1 VAPVGRGKWQNGR
14 VRASVSRIHP
24 DGVLGTG
31 LLRLR
36 SAWQRLGWRSRDA
49 AERAQKETVRRIAPF
64 TMVDVPRLRTL
75 LRLSERLVTDDVE
88 GAIVECGCWRGG
100 TLALLDW
107 NVRRL
112 GSPRSIVAFDSFAG
126 LPPPGIHDGDEA
138 RGAYSPGWCRA
149 TPRDLERAAR
159 RCGGSTEAWKVV
171 PGWFSDT
178 LPHCDTGNIAL
189 LNIDADWYESV
200 SCCLAHLCKR
210 VVPGGFVAID
220 DYGRW
225 PGCDRAVDEMLAA
238 YGEEVRP
245 VRESRYGVYWRQG
258 SSPSGKGAQT

>member
-1 VAPVGRGKWQNGR
+1 VWAR
-14 VRASVSRIHP
+14 VSTIHP
-24 DGVLGTG
+24 DGVLGAG

-36 SAWQRLGWRSRDA
+36 NAWQRLRWRPRDA
-49 AERAQKETVRRIAPF
+49 AEKAQKETIRRIAPF

-75 LRLSERLVTDDVE
+75 LQLSERLVADDVE

-112 GSPRSIVAFDSFAG
+112 GSPRPIVAFDSFAG
-126 LPPPGIHDGDEA
+126 LPRPGIHDGEEA
-138 RGAYSPGWCRA
+138 RAAYAPGWCLA

-159 RCGGSTEAWKVV
+159 RCGGSTEAWRVI

-178 LPHCDTGNIAL
+178 LPRCDTGEIAL

-200 SCCLAHLCKR
+200 RSCLVHLYER

-225 PGCDRAVDEMLAA
+225 PGCDRAVDEILAA
-238 YGEEVRP
+238 SGDEVHL
-245 VRESRYGVYWRQG
+245 VRESRYGAYWRHG
-258 SSPSGKGAQT
+258 YPRSEEGTLP